1 MKTFRIFPALLGL
14 ALLIAIQLPSARAD
28 EWDKTTKIT
37 FSEPVQVP
45 GKVLPA
51 GTYVFKL
58 LDSASNRHVVQIFN
72 EDHTQ
77 LITTVLAVPNERL
90 RPADKTI
97 LTYDERPADQ
107 PMALAAWFYPGDNFG
122 QEFVY
127 PKSEAEQLS
136 KLNKREVP
144 STESEEAYPKLQERT
159 ETASQNPTPPQTQ
172 APRVNPEPT
181 NPPAAQAPTAA
192 PQPAN
197 TQVAAT
203 HETQLP
209 HTASLLPLIAFAG
222 FAILAI
228 ALVLRIAL
236 RA

>member
-1 MKTFRIFPALLGL
+1 MKTFRIFSTLLGF
-14 ALLIAIQLPSARAD
+14 ALLITSQLPSARAD

-37 FSEPVQVP
+37 FTEPVQVP

-72 EDHTQ
+72 EDHAQ
-77 LITTVLAVPNERL
+77 LITTVLAIPNQRL
-90 RPADKTI
+90 QPADKTI

-107 PMALAAWFYPGDNFG
+107 PMALAAWFYPGDSFG

-136 KLNKREVP
+136 KLNKKEVP

-159 ETASQNPTPPQTQ
+159 ETASQNQTPPQTQ
-172 APRVNPEPT
+172 APQVGPEPT
-181 NPPAAQAPTAA
+181 NPPAAEVPTPAS
-192 PQPAN
+192 QPAN
-197 TQVAAT
+197 NEVATT
-203 HETQLP
+203 HETLLP
-209 HTASLLPLIAFAG
+209 PTASPLPLIAFAG
-222 FAILAI
+222 FALLAT